1 MFLFIGG
8 ITQGQIHQTQ
18 KTLLKSVLILLN
30 PTQNQYKKI
39 FPSSHWGKKLMHNK
53 FCIID
58 LYKVIHGSYNWT
70 SNAQHNNESITI
82 TDSRTLAEE
91 FSRQF
96 IELYNQKN

>member
-1 MFLFIGG
+1 M
-8 ITQGQIHQTQ
+8 
-18 KTLLKSVLILLN
+18 
-30 PTQNQYKKI
+30 
-39 FPSSHWGKKLMHNK
+39 
-53 FCIID
+53 ID